1 MIDEIFCNVKETSD
15 SPHTDRV
22 RALLN
27 SSGVMSFTKLRA
39 DPRATEWETLHQPN
53 VPSQKDR
60 GGREW
65 WFLNSHPNK
74 LNQVI
79 KVQVFGIVSVYSR
92 SWRRQATWKL
102 ARGTQGITRGSRG
115 HDPDWPLLLQ
125 DGELVYLSSNLIPL
139 HNKIQFCR

>member
-1 MIDEIFCNVKETSD
+1 
-15 SPHTDRV
+15 
-22 RALLN
+22 
-27 SSGVMSFTKLRA
+27 MSFTKLRA

-79 KVQVFGIVSVYSR
+79 KVQVFVIVSVYSR
-92 SWRRQATWKL
+92 SWRRQATWL
-102 ARGTQGITRGSRG
+102 
-115 HDPDWPLLLQ
+115 HEDPGVMILTDRYFFKM
-125 DGELVYLSSNLIPL
+125 ESSFIFR
-139 HNKIQFCR
+139 QT

>member
-1 MIDEIFCNVKETSD
+1 MKETSD
-15 SPHTDRV
+15 SPHTERV

-27 SSGVMSFTKLRA
+27 PSEVMSFTKLRA
-39 DPRATEWETLHQPN
+39 DPSATEWGTLHQPT
-53 VPSQKDR
+53 VLSQKDSA
-60 GGREW
+60 GRKR

-79 KVQVFGIVSVYSR
+79 KVQVFVVVSVYSR
-92 SWRRQATWKL
+92 SWRRQAIWSL

-125 DGELVYLSSNLIPL
+125 DGELIYLSSNLISL
-139 HNKIQFCR
+139 HNKIQFCRYDSNLF